1 MLNAFGFA
9 KIKQGIISEIKDS
22 RGECMAMSYK
32 KLWKLL
38 IDKNL
43 NKSDLRERTGLS
55 TTTIAKLG
63 RDEYVSMEIVSKICA
78 TLHCDVGDMM
88 EYVPDKS
95 HNKFAVDAQ

>member
-1 MLNAFGFA
+1 
-9 KIKQGIISEIKDS
+9 
-22 RGECMAMSYK
+22 MAMCYK

-63 RDEYVSMEIVSKICA
+63 RDEYVSMEGVSKICA
-78 TLHCDVGDMM
+78 TLQCDVGDIM
-88 EYVPDKS
+88 EYVSDE
-95 HNKFAVDAQ
+95 N

>member
-1 MLNAFGFA
+1 
-9 KIKQGIISEIKDS
+9 
-22 RGECMAMSYK
+22 MAMCYK

-63 RDEYVSMEIVSKICA
+63 RDEYVSMEVVSKIWEISWNMFQ
-78 TLHCDVGDMM
+78 TKI
-88 EYVPDKS
+88 EKIEI
-95 HNKFAVDAQ
+95 

>member
-1 MLNAFGFA
+1 
-9 KIKQGIISEIKDS
+9 
-22 RGECMAMSYK
+22 MAMCYK

-43 NKSDLRERTGLS
+43 NKTDLRERTKLS

-63 RDEYVSMEIVSKICA
+63 RDEYVSMEVVAKICE

-88 EYVPDKS
+88 EYVPEEPTGIE
-95 HNKFAVDAQ
+95 A

>member
-1 MLNAFGFA
+1 
-9 KIKQGIISEIKDS
+9 
-22 RGECMAMSYK
+22 MAMCYK

-43 NKSDLRERTGLS
+43 NKTDLRERTKLS

-63 RDEYVSMEIVSKICA
+63 RDEYVSMEVVAKICE

-88 EYVPDKS
+88 EYVS
-95 HNKFAVDAQ
+95 EEENQN

>member
-1 MLNAFGFA
+1 
-9 KIKQGIISEIKDS
+9 
-22 RGECMAMSYK
+22 MAMCYK

-63 RDEYVSMEIVSKICA
+63 RDEYVSM
-78 TLHCDVGDMM
+78 DVGDMM
-88 EYVPDKS
+88 EYVPDIKEE
-95 HNKFAVDAQ
+95 Q

>member
-1 MLNAFGFA
+1 
-9 KIKQGIISEIKDS
+9 
-22 RGECMAMSYK
+22 MAMCYK

-63 RDEYVSMEIVSKICA
+63 RDEYVSMEVVSKICA
-78 TLHCDVGDMM
+78 TLQCDVGDIM
-88 EYVPDKS
+88 EYVSDENWEDWDLKINTRYGEYYNGRKDKC
-95 HNKFAVDAQ
+95 

>member
-1 MLNAFGFA
+1 MILLNAVSYA
-9 KIKQGIISEIKDS
+9 KIGQRTFTEIKDD
-22 RGECMAMSYK
+22 RGERMAMCYK

-63 RDEYVSMEIVSKICA
+63 RDEYVSMEVVSKICA
-78 TLHCDVGDMM
+78 TLHCDVGDIM
-88 EYVPDKS
+88 EYVPDES
-95 HNKFAVDAQ
+95 

>member
-1 MLNAFGFA
+1 
-9 KIKQGIISEIKDS
+9 
-22 RGECMAMSYK
+22 MAMCYK

-63 RDEYVSMEIVSKICA
+63 MEVVSKICA
-78 TLHCDVGDMM
+78 TLQCDVGDIM
-88 EYVPDKS
+88 EYVSDE
-95 HNKFAVDAQ
+95 N

>member
-1 MLNAFGFA
+1 
-9 KIKQGIISEIKDS
+9 
-22 RGECMAMSYK
+22 MAMCYK

-63 RDEYVSMEIVSKICA
+63 RDEYVSMKVVSKICT
-78 TLHCDVGDMM
+78 TLHCDVGDIM
-88 EYVPDKS
+88 EYIPDAKE
-95 HNKFAVDAQ
+95 KP